1 MSTLEQ
7 KLEEIELNVM
17 KLAEQNVQYKQ
28 ICNDLL
34 KVRRTLEEENSV
46 LKKELEQ
53 IQEENSLLKE
63 KTAQISDLQ
72 TGQRELNIFNSFSCF
87 FFHTIK
93 NKVRRFY
100 ANILAFKIS

>member
-46 LKKELEQ
+46 LKKRIGANTRRKFLVERK
-53 IQEENSLLKE
+53 NS
-63 KTAQISDLQ
+63 S
-72 TGQRELNIFNSFSCF
+72 
-87 FFHTIK
+87 
-93 NKVRRFY
+93 NK
-100 ANILAFKIS
+100 